1 MCRGRSF
8 KRQNASQ
15 SKAVR
20 FLVVFFAETFLFQC
34 TVAFLLLP
42 TSLVRETL
50 KLWFYCFHEV
60 RAGKVR
66 AGNGKRV
73 VFVFS
78 DFPNHRYS
86 NFISVGSLLYLL
98 FSRLYIASANSAV
111 AHSKRYSL
119 KKEIAESNK
128 VKSAPKKYHTK
139 RFLLKAI

>member
-1 MCRGRSF
+1 MCRGRSL
-8 KRQNASQ
+8 KRQNAPQ

-20 FLVVFFAETFLFQC
+20 FLVVFFCRNFLVSMCNCVF
-34 TVAFLLLP
+34 VFAH
-42 TSLVRETL
+42 VGEVG
-50 KLWFYCFHEV
+50 KIKIWIYCFHEV
-60 RAGKVR
+60 GAGKVR

-78 DFPNHRYS
+78 NFSNHRYS

-98 FSRLYIASANSAV
+98 FSRLYIASAKSAV